1 MIQKIKQLISRK
13 KEISHRD
20 MLYREW
26 DRARA
31 RAITPS
37 ERSEIDAIFA
47 RQL

>member
-1 MIQKIKQLISRK
+1 MIQKIKEMIARN
-13 KEISHRD
+13 KEVSHRD

-26 DRARA
+26 DKARA

-37 ERSEIDAIFA
+37 EKSEIDAIFS

>member
-1 MIQKIKQLISRK
+1 MIQKIKQMISRK
-13 KEISHRD
+13 KEVSHRD

>member
-1 MIQKIKQLISRK
+1 MIQKIKQMISRK